1 MAIKSRATE
10 RGRWRRRGELGRHMG
25 REDRIKTTKRVQKW
39 GGERRIAMQRAACSM
54 QHAAWLFLVM

>member
-10 RGRWRRRGELGRHMG
+10 RELVVEEGELGRHMG

-39 GGERRIAMQRAACSM
+39 EGARIAVQRVY
-54 QHAAWLFLVM
+54 F